1 MLPLVGS
8 LSVLLV
14 LRFTSGSLPQWIVLA
29 AGFSLAYLVFFLAA
43 LAVGLDDH
51 DRIIARAL
59 WSRVRGVFRSRGDY
73 LMASDLRELRLP
85 AELCTDAERRFAER
99 FGNLEQLLTFLLRE
113 LLRDEAAQM
122 DQAEQRVVEQ
132 RLRDLGYI

>member
-1 MLPLVGS
+1 
-8 LSVLLV
+8 
-14 LRFTSGSLPQWIVLA
+14 
-29 AGFSLAYLVFFLAA
+29 
-43 LAVGLDDH
+43 
-51 DRIIARAL
+51 
-59 WSRVRGVFRSRGDY
+59 
-73 LMASDLRELRLP
+73 MASDLRELRLP